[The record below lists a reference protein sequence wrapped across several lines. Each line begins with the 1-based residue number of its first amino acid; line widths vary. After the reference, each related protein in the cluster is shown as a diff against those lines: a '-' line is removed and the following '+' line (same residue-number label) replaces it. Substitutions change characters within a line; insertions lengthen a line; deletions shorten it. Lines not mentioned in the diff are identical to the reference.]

1 MIRILERTL
10 FAIVIVGLSACATPL
25 TPTKTVQDGSAQLM
39 PGTLK
44 VGVFK
49 IASLAVAGEIRFE
62 VKVSISDC
70 RAGRGDI
77 EMPGGG
83 RIYNAV
89 SAQTQPSDR
98 IFSNLCRVGI
108 PIADAQEEQERRYI
122 STLTPEQQQ
131 NRRQIRA
138 LLVFVE

>member
-1 MIRILERTL
+1 MNQFSRRAF
-10 FAIVIVGLSACATPL
+10 FATVIAGLSACATPL
-25 TPTKTVQDGSAQLM
+25 TPTTTVQNGSAHLM

-49 IASLAVAGEIRFE
+49 IASLAVAGDLRFE
-62 VKVSISDC
+62 VKVAISDC

-77 EMPGGG
+77 EIPGSG
-83 RIYNAV
+83 RVYNAV
-89 SAQTQPSDR
+89 ATQTQPADRLFSD
-98 IFSNLCRVGI
+98 LCRDGL
-108 PIADAQEEQERRYI
+108 PIAERQEEQERQYMM
-122 STLTPEQQQ
+122 TLTPDQQQ